1 MIYTYLF
8 SKKKKNILPLTT
20 QPWICVISSYV
31 GLPTFLE
38 IIMEAEDELSVEEI
52 TGDENEK
59 TGLGIHA
66 KANQFEIFL
75 TSSKENLVFQERNF

>member
-1 MIYTYLF
+1 MIYTYFLA
-8 SKKKKNILPLTT
+8 KRKNILPLTT

-38 IIMEAEDELSVEEI
+38 IIMEAVDELSVEEI

-59 TGLGIHA
+59 ISLGIYV
-66 KANQFEIFL
+66 KADQF
-75 TSSKENLVFQERNF
+75 

>member
-1 MIYTYLF
+1 MIYTYFF
-8 SKKKKNILPLTT
+8 SKKMNILPLTT

-59 TGLGIHA
+59 ISLGIHA
-66 KANQFEIFL
+66 KADQF
-75 TSSKENLVFQERNF
+75 

>member
-20 QPWICVISSYV
+20 QRWICVISSYV
-31 GLPTFLE
+31 GLPTFPE
-38 IIMEAEDELSVEEI
+38 VMEAEDELSVEEI

-59 TGLGIHA
+59 TSLGIHA
-66 KANQFEIFL
+66 KADQ
-75 TSSKENLVFQERNF
+75 V